1 VQELVDRKLVVVD
14 HPMRISHVLPERIE
28 CGLVYSFR
36 LDKMPIELIEQEQV
50 GRNFNGGK
58 EVAATGPRLPI

>member
-36 LDKMPIELIEQEQV
+36 LDKMPVVLIEQEQV
-50 GRNFNGGK
+50 SRNFNGGK